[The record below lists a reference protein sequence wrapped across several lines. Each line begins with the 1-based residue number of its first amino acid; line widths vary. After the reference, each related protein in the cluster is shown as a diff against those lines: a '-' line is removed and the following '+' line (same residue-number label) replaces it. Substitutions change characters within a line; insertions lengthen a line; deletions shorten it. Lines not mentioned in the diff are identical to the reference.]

1 MVSLENNCNQNE
13 YHTQWSYVVFHQTE
27 NVKEKEK
34 VVSTDKT
41 AREGDGKDMKQFHV
55 CQSKLLKEKKREND
69 VIDYASLPE

>member
-1 MVSLENNCNQNE
+1 
-13 YHTQWSYVVFHQTE
+13 
-27 NVKEKEK
+27 VKEKEK